1 MAKDYQII
9 RLAVIINKL
18 NTRKYIPTAELVD
31 EVNGA
36 MRLRGCKDCSL
47 RTIQR
52 DINAIADLFGIEIG
66 NDKSRGYYIA
76 ERHENADRY
85 EDLLLNFELL
95 SSIDADST
103 LQKYVVAEH
112 HAYKVNGDF
121 HLMLEA
127 IRRCLT
133 IEFDY
138 CLVRQG
144 GKIVHFRLK
153 PHFLKESQQRWYL
166 IGYIDNDKNDLRT
179 LGIDRISNVSVAE
192 SAPFKRNDSV
202 DIRRLFEECY
212 GIWNNLSDPV
222 EDIELKYDALD
233 GAFIKTLPL
242 HQTQVVTEG
251 EDGITVRLRLRVT
264 NDFVMALLSRSR
276 SVTVVKPDSLRE
288 RLCGVWK
295 AALERNG
302 HLLTDK
308 TEPL

>member
-18 NTRKYIPTAELVD
+18 NTSKYIPTTELVD
-31 EVNGA
+31 KVNES

-112 HAYKVNGDF
+112 HAYKVNKDF
-121 HLMLEA
+121 HLMLDA

-133 IEFDY
+133 LEFDY

-144 GKIVHFRLK
+144 GKIAHFRLK
-153 PHFLKESQQRWYL
+153 PHFLKESQRRWYL
-166 IGYIDNDKNDLRT
+166 IGYNEKNYLRT
-179 LGIDRISNVSVAE
+179 LGIDRISNVSVDE
-192 SAPFKRNDSV
+192 SAPFKRNDST
-202 DIRRLFEECY
+202 DIRQLFNDSY
-212 GIWNNLSDPV
+212 GIWNNPTDPV

-233 GAFIKTLPL
+233 GAFIKTLPP
-242 HQTQVVTEG
+242 HKTQKVTEN
-251 EDGITVRLRLRVT
+251 EDGVTVQLRLRIT
-264 NDFVMALLSRSR
+264 NDFVMELLSRSR

-288 RLCGVWK
+288 RLCSVWK

>member
-18 NTRKYIPTAELVD
+18 NTSKYIPTTELVD
-31 EVNGA
+31 KVNES

-112 HAYKVNGDF
+112 HAYKENKDF
-121 HLMLEA
+121 HLMLDA

-133 IEFDY
+133 LEFDY

-144 GKIVHFRLK
+144 GKIAHFRLK
-153 PHFLKESQQRWYL
+153 PHFLKESQRRWYL
-166 IGYIDNDKNDLRT
+166 IGYNEKNYLRT
-179 LGIDRISNVSVAE
+179 LGIDRISNVSVDE
-192 SAPFKRNDSV
+192 SAPFKRNDST
-202 DIRRLFEECY
+202 DIRQLFNDSY
-212 GIWNNLSDPV
+212 GIWNNPTDPV

-242 HQTQVVTEG
+242 HKTQKVTEN
-251 EDGITVRLRLRVT
+251 EDGVTVQLRLRIT
-264 NDFVMALLSRSR
+264 NDFVMELLSRSR

-288 RLCGVWK
+288 RLCSVWK

-302 HLLTDK
+302 YLLTDK

>member
-18 NTRKYIPTAELVD
+18 NTSKYIPTTELVD
-31 EVNGA
+31 KVNES

-153 PHFLKESQQRWYL
+153 PHFLKESQRRWYL
-166 IGYIDNDKNDLRT
+166 IGYNEKNELRT
-179 LGIDRISNVSVAE
+179 LGIDRISNVSVDE
-192 SAPFKRNDSV
+192 SAPFKRNDST
-202 DIRRLFEECY
+202 DIRQLFNDSY
-212 GIWNNLSDPV
+212 GIWNNPTDPV

-242 HQTQVVTEG
+242 HKTQKVTEN
-251 EDGITVRLRLRVT
+251 EDGVTVQLRLRIT
-264 NDFVMALLSRSR
+264 NDFVMELLSRSR

-288 RLCGVWK
+288 RLCSVWK

-302 HLLTDK
+302 YLLTDK

>member
-18 NTRKYIPTAELVD
+18 NTSKYIPTTELVD
-31 EVNGA
+31 KVNES

-112 HAYKVNGDF
+112 HAYKVNKDF
-121 HLMLEA
+121 HLMLDA

-133 IEFDY
+133 LEFDY

-144 GKIVHFRLK
+144 GKIAHFRLK
-153 PHFLKESQQRWYL
+153 PHFLKESQRRWYL
-166 IGYIDNDKNDLRT
+166 IGYNEKNYLRT
-179 LGIDRISNVSVAE
+179 LGIDRISNMSVDE
-192 SAPFKRNDSV
+192 SAPFKRNDST
-202 DIRRLFEECY
+202 DIRQLFNDSY
-212 GIWNNLSDPV
+212 GIWNNPTDPV

-242 HQTQVVTEG
+242 HKTQKVTEN
-251 EDGITVRLRLRVT
+251 EDGVTVQLRLRIT
-264 NDFVMALLSRSR
+264 NDFVMELLSRSR

>member
-18 NTRKYIPTAELVD
+18 NARKYIPTAELVD
-31 EVNGA
+31 GVNVA

-47 RTIQR
+47 RTVQR
-52 DINAIADLFGIEIG
+52 DINAIAELFGIEIG

-144 GKIVHFRLK
+144 GKIAHFRLK

-166 IGYIDNDKNDLRT
+166 VGYNEKDELRS
-179 LGIDRISNVSVAE
+179 LGIDRISNVEVDE
-192 SAPFKRNDSV
+192 SAPFRRNDSI
-202 DIRRLFEECY
+202 DIRRLFDECY
-212 GIWNNLSDPV
+212 GIWNNPSDPV
-222 EDIELKYDALD
+222 EEIILRYDALD

-242 HQTQVVTEG
+242 HKSQEILEDG
-251 EDGITVRLRLRVT
+251 EDGITVRLHLRVT

-295 AALERNG
+295 AALERNKND
-302 HLLTDK
+302 TA
-308 TEPL
+308 

>member
-18 NTRKYIPTAELVD
+18 NTRKYIPTTELVD
-31 EVNGA
+31 KVNES

-112 HAYKVNGDF
+112 HAYKVNKDF

-133 IEFDY
+133 LEFDY

-144 GKIVHFRLK
+144 GKIAHFRLK
-153 PHFLKESQQRWYL
+153 PHFLKESQRRWYL
-166 IGYIDNDKNDLRT
+166 IGYNEKNELRS
-179 LGIDRISNVSVAE
+179 LGIDRISNVSVDE
-192 SAPFKRNDSV
+192 SAPFKRNDST
-202 DIRRLFEECY
+202 DIRQLFNDSY
-212 GIWNNLSDPV
+212 GIWNNPTDPV

-242 HQTQVVTEG
+242 HQTQEVIES
-251 EDGITVRLRLRVT
+251 EDGVTVRLRLRVT

-276 SVTVVKPDSLRE
+276 SVTVVKPGSLRE
-288 RLCGVWK
+288 RLCSVWK